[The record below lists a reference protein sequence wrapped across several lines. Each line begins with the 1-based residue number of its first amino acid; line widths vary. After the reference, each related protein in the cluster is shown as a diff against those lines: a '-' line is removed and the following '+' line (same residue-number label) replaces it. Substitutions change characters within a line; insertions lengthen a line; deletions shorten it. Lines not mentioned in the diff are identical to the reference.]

1 MSKVTELARGPL
13 THAEALVM
21 YATAAEGATRSELP
35 AMTGLPDT
43 AIEDALAQLVRR
55 GLIHP
60 TGKPAHQP
68 DARPPTPSPHPRPP
82 ADQPENTT
90 DRRLTG
96 GRAVSKGAN
105 P

>member
-1 MSKVTELARGPL
+1 MSKVIALARGPL
-13 THAEALVM
+13 SHAEALVM
-21 YATAAEGATRSELP
+21 YATAVEGATRSELP

-68 DARPPTPSPHPRPP
+68 DARP
-82 ADQPENTT
+82 
-90 DRRLTG
+90 RRLRLIP
-96 GRAVSKGAN
+96 GRRPTN
-105 P
+105 PRTPPTAA